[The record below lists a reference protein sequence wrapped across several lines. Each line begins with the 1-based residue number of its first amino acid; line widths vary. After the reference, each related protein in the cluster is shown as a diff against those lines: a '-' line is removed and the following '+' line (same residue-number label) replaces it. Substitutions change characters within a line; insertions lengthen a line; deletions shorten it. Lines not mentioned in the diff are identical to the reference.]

1 MYSVAA
7 TEHLIITILRID
19 MKGVE
24 GVEWWLALVRMSLPL
39 INLNIVHRWLFLLTV
54 TVGVFSPVRCL
65 VELIDLIFYHSHF

>member
-19 MKGVE
+19 MK